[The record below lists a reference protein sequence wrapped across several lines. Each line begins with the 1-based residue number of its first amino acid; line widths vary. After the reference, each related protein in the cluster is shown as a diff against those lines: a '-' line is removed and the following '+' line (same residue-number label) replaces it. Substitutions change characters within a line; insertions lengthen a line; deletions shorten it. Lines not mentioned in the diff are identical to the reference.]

1 MIRMKIKNYNVG
13 GGKEF
18 YIAPSMRVVS
28 LENENSILAASSPST
43 IQDWFDGG
51 NDSPDI

>member
-1 MIRMKIKNYNVG
+1 MIRMKMKNYNVG

-28 LENENSILAASSPST
+28 LENENSILAASSDTS
-43 IQDWFDGG
+43 INGWNDGG
-51 NDSPDI
+51 TDTPE